1 MSSTSRSGNP
11 RRRLG
16 VPWRSIL
23 ATEIELVLR
32 LLVAAVLGAV
42 IGVERELHDH
52 PAGIRTH
59 LLVALGSA
67 LFTVLSIVGFPSPVG
82 VATDPSRVA
91 AQIVT
96 GIGFLGA
103 GAILKYGPTVRG
115 LTTAA
120 SLWAA
125 AGIGMAAGT
134 GRPLLAVAATV
145 IVIVSLWPLRVV
157 SERVER
163 AAARRLHIRLQLA
176 EANRLPDL
184 FDWFAERHVDIIQ
197 FESERGDDGRLTLEL
212 VLGLPLRMDRARLTS
227 EVGALEWVTLE
238 DVGRRPE

>member
-1 MSSTSRSGNP
+1 MAFD
-11 RRRLG
+11 
-16 VPWRSIL
+16 VAADL
-23 ATEIELVLR
+23 ALVLR
-32 LLVAAVLGAV
+32 LLLAAVLGAAV
-42 IGVERELHDH
+42 GVERELHDH

-67 LFTVLSIVGFPSPVG
+67 LFTILSIVGFPSSNGAP
-82 VATDPSRVA
+82 TDPSRVA

-120 SLWAA
+120 SLWAV
-125 AGIGMAAGT
+125 AGIGMAAGA
-134 GRPLLAVAATV
+134 GLPFLATAATI

-157 SERVER
+157 SERIEI
-163 AAARRLHIRLQLA
+163 AAARRLHLRVQLTDPSRVA
-176 EANRLPDL
+176 DL
-184 FDWFAERHVDIIQ
+184 FDWLHERNVQIAHFD
-197 FESERGDDGRLTLEL
+197 SERGDDGRQTLEL
-212 VLGLPLRMDRARLTS
+212 VLGLPLRTDRARLTA
-227 EVGALEWVTLE
+227 ELGALDWATLE